1 MNFLD
6 DYKYDKVNEIMSMV
20 GGIAHFYWCVWSLNI
35 GFSSSLQ

>member
-6 DYKYDKVNEIMSMV
+6 DCKYDKVNEIMSMV

-35 GFSSSLQ
+35 GLSSSLQ